1 MPGTRRSG
9 VKKMPPNLASG
20 LKRTKEQKASEEV
33 ERVRGWVKA
42 AVENSDAFIGQSL
55 LNPMNG
61 VVDELVG
68 GLLKPDEKRVV
79 EEIFKDAVV
88 EQLLNGASSQ
98 LLNGASS
105 SAAQVPRSPLIVEEL
120 LVISSSMGTKLKLL
134 EPAVLCVLAVSCSD
148 GLETG
153 APAFQWVK
161 YSDVFGQNHKKILK
175 HGGKKVR
182 LPDGPT
188 PNYLRRPSIYGCV
201 R

>member
-55 LNPMNG
+55 LKPMDG

-88 EQLLNGASSQ
+88 EQLLD
-98 LLNGASS
+98 
-105 SAAQVPRSPLIVEEL
+105 
-120 LVISSSMGTKLKLL
+120 
-134 EPAVLCVLAVSCSD
+134 PAM
-148 GLETG
+148 
-153 APAFQWVK
+153 
-161 YSDVFGQNHKKILK
+161 
-175 HGGKKVR
+175 
-182 LPDGPT
+182 
-188 PNYLRRPSIYGCV
+188 
-201 R
+201 

>member
-1 MPGTRRSG
+1 
-9 VKKMPPNLASG
+9 MPPNLASG
-20 LKRTKEQKASEEV
+20 LKRKRTKEQKASEEV

-68 GLLKPDEKRVV
+68 GLLKPDEKREL

-88 EQLLNGASSQ
+88 EQLLNGASLQ

-148 GLETG
+148 GG
-153 APAFQWVK
+153 YF
-161 YSDVFGQNHKKILK
+161 
-175 HGGKKVR
+175 
-182 LPDGPT
+182 
-188 PNYLRRPSIYGCV
+188 
-201 R
+201 

>member
-55 LNPMNG
+55 LKPMDG

-79 EEIFKDAVV
+79 EELFKDGVV
-88 EQLLNGASSQ
+88 EQ

-161 YSDVFGQNHKKILK
+161 YSDVFGQN
-175 HGGKKVR
+175 G
-182 LPDGPT
+182 
-188 PNYLRRPSIYGCV
+188 
-201 R
+201 